1 MNNIKIKYLK
11 KISNRSRIYSLM
23 SIFFAG
29 SGHPGGVLS
38 SMEIIVYLFASE
50 LKIKKLSDFKRIN
63 RSRFILSKGHS
74 VPAVYSTLAAI
85 GAINYKNI
93 LNLRK
98 IDSVYQGHPCR
109 INTPWIEASTG
120 SLGQGFSFS
129 IGQALTLKYLKKK
142 KKVFVIV
149 GDGEIQEGQIW
160 EGIMFSA
167 QQKLDNLVA
176 ILDYNKLQSDNF
188 NKNIINIEPLKD
200 KLIAFNWNVVE
211 INGHSFHD
219 IDKAIKKK
227 YDNRKPLFIIAHTV
241 KGKGISFMENKPLW
255 HGSVKMNFE
264 QIKSSLIEL
273 GAKKNLIEEC
283 FNNE

>member
-1 MNNIKIKYLK
+1 
-11 KISNRSRIYSLM
+11 M